1 MTIYEILSFNKELLQ
16 RLFNAGVKTS
26 DCLYVDLFNDY
37 IRMRNAGNK
46 TTYIGAV
53 RQIHHERTK
62 GVRRYPASFKGLQE
76 RCSVIDGKYSFH
88 CRFLWTFAANNQKSC
103 RKNIYRL
110 HCLLWDKKECLR
122 VSSKGC

>member
-46 TTYIGAV
+46 TTYIVAVLSDKYTMSERKVYDVTRHLSRDCKNGAV
-53 RQIHHERTK
+53 
-62 GVRRYPASFKGLQE
+62 
-76 RCSVIDGKYSFH
+76 
-88 CRFLWTFAANNQKSC
+88 
-103 RKNIYRL
+103 
-110 HCLLWDKKECLR
+110 
-122 VSSKGC
+122 

>member
-46 TTYIGAV
+46 TTYIVAVLSDKYTMSERKVYGVIRHLSKDCKNGAV
-53 RQIHHERTK
+53 
-62 GVRRYPASFKGLQE
+62 
-76 RCSVIDGKYSFH
+76 
-88 CRFLWTFAANNQKSC
+88 
-103 RKNIYRL
+103 
-110 HCLLWDKKECLR
+110 
-122 VSSKGC
+122 

>member
-46 TTYIGAV
+46 TTYIVAVLSDKYTMSERKVSDVIRHLSKDCKNGAV
-53 RQIHHERTK
+53 
-62 GVRRYPASFKGLQE
+62 
-76 RCSVIDGKYSFH
+76 
-88 CRFLWTFAANNQKSC
+88 
-103 RKNIYRL
+103 
-110 HCLLWDKKECLR
+110 
-122 VSSKGC
+122 

>member
-46 TTYIGAV
+46 TTYIVAV
-53 RQIHHERTK
+53 LSDKYTMSERK
-62 GVRRYPASFKGLQE
+62 VYD
-76 RCSVIDGKYSFH
+76 VIRHLSRD
-88 CRFLWTFAANNQKSC
+88 C
-103 RKNIYRL
+103 KNG
-110 HCLLWDKKECLR
+110 E
-122 VSSKGC
+122 V